1 MDKFAPK
8 FCTITQIGVLNNK
21 NIVLSMLYSED
32 NKQVSL
38 IEKIVID
45 VDHAKQLVKILSEAI
60 EKA

>member
-1 MDKFAPK
+1 
-8 FCTITQIGVLNNK
+8 
-21 NIVLSMLYSED
+21 MLYSED